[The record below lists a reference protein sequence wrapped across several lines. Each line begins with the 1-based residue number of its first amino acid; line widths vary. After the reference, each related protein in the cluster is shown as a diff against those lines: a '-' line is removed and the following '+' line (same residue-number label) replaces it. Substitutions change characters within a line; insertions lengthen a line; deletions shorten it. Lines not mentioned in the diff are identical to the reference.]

1 MINMGYVSER
11 LRMITSMGFSKENN
25 YKFINFNI
33 AEFYASITAELL
45 EKSINSA
52 KSIIEIEDKII
63 NIAKRVWK
71 FLMFHERAT
80 KSIQSI
86 LEAVLKLILS
96 KIASTKS

>member
-11 LRMITSMGFSKENN
+11 LRMIKSMGFSKENN

-45 EKSINSA
+45 EKSINFA

-63 NIAKRVWK
+63 NIAKHV
-71 FLMFHERAT
+71 
-80 KSIQSI
+80 
-86 LEAVLKLILS
+86 S
-96 KIASTKS
+96 KIFNVPRKSNKEYSEYIRSCA